1 MRKRMLTSFSRVP
14 LPLTVE
20 EYHLAQLWAVAE
32 ASKRETGGGEG
43 IEVITNEHFTDYPL
57 MAGRYISGQYTYKI
71 FHLKHKVPSFIR
83 LLAPEGALEVHEK
96 SWNAYPYSK
105 TLYCNPYMKDD
116 FLISVETV
124 HAADR
129 GNTENIHGLMRSKWR
144 EVEVVM
150 VDIANDPV
158 SAADYHPDEDPTKYI
173 SKKTGR
179 GPLRDPYWWLQ
190 SEPVMTCY
198 KLVSCEFRW
207 FGIQARVE
215 RYIQD
220 FERRIITNF
229 HRQVFCWMDEWYGLT
244 MEDIRCIEDLTKKEL
259 DQQRREGTV
268 RGTLG

>member
-1 MRKRMLTSFSRVP
+1 MLIKEFRVP
-14 LPLTVE
+14 LPLSLE
-20 EYHLAQLWAVAE
+20 EYHLGQLWAVAE

-43 IEVITNEHFTDYPL
+43 IEMLINEPFTDHPL
-57 MAGRYISGQYTYKI
+57 LGGKFTSGQYTYKI
-71 FHLKHKVPSFIR
+71 FHLKKKVPAFIR

-116 FLISVETV
+116 FLISVETI

-129 GNTENIHGLMRSKWR
+129 GNTENIHRLARKKWQK
-144 EVEVVM
+144 VEVVM

-158 SAADYHPDEDPTKYI
+158 SSADYNPDEDPTKYVSI
-173 SKKTGR
+173 KTGR
-179 GPLRDPYWWLQ
+179 GPLRTPHWWLQ

-198 KLVSCEFRW
+198 KLVSCEFKW
-207 FGIQARVE
+207 FGLQARVE

-229 HRQVFCWMDEWYGLT
+229 HRQTFCWLDKWYGLT
-244 MEDIRCIEDLTKKEL
+244 IDDIRCIEDLTKDEL
-259 DQQRREGTV
+259 DQKRREDGV